1 MAGITSSFRL
11 PEPEEFDYSK
21 SHRAVPVPSVGYSST
36 QARRAPE
43 FGSEPGQPREKVGE
57 TQQSPLQHQREGADG
72 GKRRGSFSSL
82 LHRSTS
88 HGASA
93 DAPPVPSTRIAQAH
107 AQAAAAKREEVGVG
121 GSQFEIVSGSRNR
134 PPQQQQQQPPPQAQ
148 PYPALSSA
156 TTSSAKVV
164 VGEGG
169 NKMLRKSSKVRQ
181 AEQERL
187 AREAALQQQ
196 QQMPRQPP
204 RLPSMPNLQEQDDSR
219 PDSFAIFNSGQ
230 YQTRSTAPPLPHAAP
245 ANFSRPGNTSNMPS
259 ATYNNSSSP
268 AYALRPGNAFAQ
280 QASSS
285 PGAAQAKTANG
296 EYGAPID
303 RSESMAHRGRYS
315 YASTSGQPVNAV
327 NSPRRVRRRK
337 DPTPF
342 K

>member
-21 SHRAVPVPSVGYSST
+21 SHREVPIPSVGYSST
-36 QARRAPE
+36 HARRAPD
-43 FGSEPGQPREKVGE
+43 FGTEPGQPRERVGE
-57 TQQSPLQHQREGADG
+57 SQREGAG
-72 GKRRGSFSSL
+72 AEGKRRGSFSSL

-88 HGASA
+88 HSTTPA
-93 DAPPVPSTRIAQAH
+93 DAPPVPATRIGQAH
-107 AQAAAAKREEVGVG
+107 AQAAAAREEVG
-121 GSQFEIVSGSRNR
+121 GSQFDIVSGNRNIGR
-134 PPQQQQQQPPPQAQ
+134 Q
-148 PYPALSSA
+148 PYERNVTSP
-156 TTSSAKVV
+156 TSSQRVV
-164 VGEGG
+164 VGESG

-187 AREAALQQQ
+187 AREAAAQQQ
-196 QQMPRQPP
+196 QTPRQPP
-204 RLPSMPNLQEQDDSR
+204 RLPSMPNLQEQDDTR

-230 YQTRSTAPPLPHAAP
+230 YQTSSGAAPPLPHGAP

-259 ATYNNSSSP
+259 STFNNSSSSP
-268 AYALRPGNAFAQ
+268 GYALRPGNAFAQ
-280 QASSS
+280 QATSS
-285 PGAAQAKTANG
+285 PATSAQAKNANG
-296 EYGAPID
+296 EYVIAGAPID

-315 YASTSGQPVNAV
+315 YASTGGQAVNAV